1 MDKNSFANRFGL
13 AISFVFLSLFPTA
26 SAWAQRST
34 TMTASAQGT
43 QQVVVSNT
51 PAQPVPMVG
60 LIKDSDASARKPYQ
74 WEGYINENGSD
85 TKIMTVPNSQR
96 LVIEQVSG
104 FCNAAGRLAMVS
116 EGSATHYEFLPRA
129 FTDGTNDNAASSVRF
144 YISPGDSLY
153 LEASPYANNNPY
165 SCQLSVTGYFVDLQ

>member
-1 MDKNSFANRFGL
+1 MNKNNFDNRFGL
-13 AISFVFLSLFPTA
+13 AISFIFLSLFPTA
-26 SAWAQRST
+26 SAWAQRNT
-34 TMTASAQGT
+34 TMTSAQGA

-85 TKIMTVPNSQR
+85 TKIMTVPNNQR
-96 LVIEQVSG
+96 LIIEQVSG
-104 FCNAAGRLAMVS
+104 WCNAAGRLAMLS
-116 EGSATHYEFLPRA
+116 GGAATHYQFLPRD
-129 FTDGTNDNAASSVRF
+129 FTDGTGDNAASSVRF
-144 YISPGDSLY
+144 YVDPGAAFY

-165 SCQLSVTGYFVDLQ
+165 ICQITVTGYFVDLA